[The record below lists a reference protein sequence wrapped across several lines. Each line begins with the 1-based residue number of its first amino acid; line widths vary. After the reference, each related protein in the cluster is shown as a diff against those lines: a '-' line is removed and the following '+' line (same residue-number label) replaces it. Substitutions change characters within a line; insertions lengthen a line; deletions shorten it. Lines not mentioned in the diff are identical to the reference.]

1 MPLGHFIRQTFYR
14 DVGEYPRVARVFLP
28 MSCQHCEDAP
38 CLTACPT
45 GAVFREDTDGP
56 VLLRQDKCIGCR
68 ACEVACSAYHAN
80 PKYSSI
86 NPARSRIR
94 VVIDELNDCYVPIR
108 AGDYTPSECTGRHSY
123 TINGKQYRQCSFC
136 GVSCPS
142 RDLFKEPDS
151 GLPLKCDMC
160 EDDPPIDVPMCV
172 QVCPHDALTYEEK
185 EEEGEEEEEKREEL
199 EIGLEA
205 LAKKHGVQKVRDALA
220 RMSKKN

>member
-1 MPLGHFIRQTFYR
+1 MKHRQKRKNRYLNFAR
-14 DVGEYPRVARVFLP
+14 KGIVAVSAESKKKIIKEIKVDL
-28 MSCQHCEDAP
+28 
-38 CLTACPT
+38 
-45 GAVFREDTDGP
+45 
-56 VLLRQDKCIGCR
+56 DKCIGCR
-68 ACEVACSAYHAN
+68 ACEVACSAYHAT
-80 PKYSSI
+80 PKYSST

-108 AGDYTPSECTGRHSY
+108 AGDYTPAECTGRHSY

-160 EDDPPIDVPMCV
+160 EDDPPIDEPMCV

-185 EEEGEEEEEKREEL
+185 EEEGEEEEKREEL

-205 LAKKHGVQKVRDALA
+205 LTKNMAGRRSWKRLPACQRSLIERLALNQA
-220 RMSKKN
+220 FLVSGYLLSGQIAI

>member
-1 MPLGHFIRQTFYR
+1 MKMLLQMKHRQKRKNRYLNF
-14 DVGEYPRVARVFLP
+14 ARKGI
-28 MSCQHCEDAP
+28 A
-38 CLTACPT
+38 
-45 GAVFREDTDGP
+45 AVSAESKKKIIKEIKVD
-56 VLLRQDKCIGCR
+56 LDKCIGCR
-68 ACEVACSAYHAN
+68 ACEVACSAYHAT
-80 PKYSSI
+80 PKYSST

-108 AGDYTPSECTGRHSY
+108 AGDYTPAECTGRHSY

-160 EDDPPIDVPMCV
+160 EDDPPIDEPMCV
-172 QVCPHDALTYEEK
+172 QVCPHDALTYEER
-185 EEEGEEEEEKREEL
+185 EEEGEKEEKREEL

-205 LAKKHGVQKVRDALA
+205 LTKKHGRQKVMEALA
-220 RMSKKN
+220 RMSKKPD

>member
-1 MPLGHFIRQTFYR
+1 
-14 DVGEYPRVARVFLP
+14 VK
-28 MSCQHCEDAP
+28 
-38 CLTACPT
+38 
-45 GAVFREDTDGP
+45 GAVTVTDGP
-56 VLLRQDKCIGCR
+56 EKKIIKEIKVNLDKCIGCR
-68 ACEVACSAYHAN
+68 ACEVACSAFHAN

-94 VVIDELNDCYVPIR
+94 VVIDELNDSYVPIR
-108 AGDYTPSECTGRHSY
+108 AGDYTPAECTGRHGY

-160 EDDPPIDVPMCV
+160 EDDPPLAEPMCV
-172 QVCPHDALTYEEK
+172 QVCPHDALTYEER
-185 EEEGEEEEEKREEL
+185 EEEGQAEQPREEL

-205 LAKKHGVQKVRDALA
+205 LSKKHGMQKVMDALA
-220 RMSKKN
+220 RMSMSKKG